1 MEKIRKIIS
10 YILVILVLVSFI
22 FYLSL
27 CFIGAYYVGS
37 YGSGKIKIYEFETKK
52 ENLEKEL
59 NRICNNSKNISCKDS
74 VNYIGRTYKKSLII
88 RLNSKPVYI
97 LKLSGDTDYS
107 DLHLIYIN
115 GKSNDDFGWFSI
127 EKYNNIKLFEKEIIE
142 PLSKKYERLEI
153 EN

>member
-1 MEKIRKIIS
+1 MGKIKKYIS
-10 YILVILVLVSFI
+10 YILVILALGSFI

-27 CFIGAYYVGS
+27 YFIGGYYVGN

-59 NRICNNSKNISCKDS
+59 NRFCSVSKNISCKDS
-74 VNYIGRTYKKSLII
+74 INYIGRTYKKSLVIK
-88 RLNSKPVYI
+88 LNYQPIYI
-97 LKLSGDTDYS
+97 LKLSGEANYS

-127 EKYNNIKLFEKEIIE
+127 EKYKKVKLFEKEIME
-142 PLSKKYERLEI
+142 PLAKKYKYEKLE
-153 EN
+153 